1 MGTKISE
8 MPDGQSI
15 SPVSAAATIKLD
27 GCNIGTV
34 TPKAAVFV
42 TAQAT
47 HLNLGTPD
55 SMVVAGATI
64 TSQLQLNSDT
74 LAIEEIHTHSDS
86 AGSGGI
92 MYMARSRGTTASPT
106 IVSAGDYL
114 GSIAAVGYDGTDYA
128 IGAFINFIVAGT
140 PGSND
145 MPTKIDFQVT
155 PDGSQTPA
163 TALTINSDKSTTFSG
178 YILRDVDNALT
189 SAGTSRTD
197 ALQLAA
203 EINNITTA
211 ALNTGVILPTGSIGM
226 RITLFN
232 AGANPIK
239 VYANGSETIDG
250 TAGATGVTL
259 TNAKRC
265 EYIFVAANT
274 WISAQLGVASA

>member
-8 MPDGQSI
+8 LPDGQSI

-27 GCNIGTV
+27 GCIIGSI

-42 TAQAT
+42 TAQAV
-47 HLNLGTPD
+47 HLDLGTSDP
-55 SMVVAGATI
+55 MVVAGLPI
-64 TSQLQLNSDT
+64 TSQLQINSDT
-74 LAIEEIHTHSDS
+74 LAIEEIHTHSDA

-92 MYMARSRGTTASPT
+92 MYMARSRGTTANPT

-114 GSIAAVGYDGTDYA
+114 GSLAAVGYDGADYA
-128 IGAFINFIVAGT
+128 IGAFINFIVAGS

-155 PDGSQTPA
+155 PDGGQIPE
-163 TALTINSDKSTTFSG
+163 TAFTINSNKTAAFSG

-189 SAGTSRTD
+189 STGTSRTD

-211 ALNTGVILPTGSIGM
+211 ALNTGSILPTGSIGM
-226 RITLFN
+226 RITVFN
-232 AGANPIK
+232 AGSNPIK

-250 TAGATGVTL
+250 TSGSSGVTL

-265 EYIFVAANT
+265 DYFMVAANT
-274 WISAQLGVASA
+274 WISAQLGVVSA